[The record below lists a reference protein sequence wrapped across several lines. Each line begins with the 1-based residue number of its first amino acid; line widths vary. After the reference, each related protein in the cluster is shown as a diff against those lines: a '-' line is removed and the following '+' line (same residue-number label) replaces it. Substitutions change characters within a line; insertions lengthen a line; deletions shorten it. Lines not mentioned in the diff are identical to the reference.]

1 MIMFYSDFG
10 QDFKFMILEETAAA
24 TTLRSH
30 TEKER
35 QMQNVAPRCPCSDQL
50 LSAAVLGQRSPRSG
64 PQVSLDQYTI
74 PIGIKCK
81 SGRGPGG
88 CGKHLGEQ

>member
-10 QDFKFMILEETAAA
+10 QDFKFMILEGTAAA

-35 QMQNVAPRCPCSDQL
+35 QMQNVAPRCPCSDPNFSVL
-50 LSAAVLGQRSPRSG
+50 LSLGRGHPGAGHRF
-64 PQVSLDQYTI
+64 SLDQYTI
-74 PIGIKCK
+74 PIGIRCK
-81 SGRGPGG
+81 SGRRSWR
-88 CGKHLGEQ
+88 LW